1 MPDRVL
7 TLSELNRATLARQLL
22 LARERRSAAATIGER
37 HKDAATLLVEPF
49 GRLAKAD
56 REALTAEGER
66 LLGFLEED
74 AGAARS
80 GSPSPHRIA
89 SVPATEEVA
98 FAGVAAQAELV
109 RRGTVSAREL
119 TELAIERIERLDPQL
134 NAFRVVFGE
143 RALADAERADE
154 RRASGEDAPLL
165 GVPVAVKDN
174 VDVAGEVTT
183 HGTNAY
189 GGAAIDDAHVVRRL
203 RDGGAVIVGKT
214 NLPELA
220 IWPFTDSQAWG
231 LTRNPWDTSRS
242 PGGSSGGAAAA
253 VASGMVGVAH
263 ASDGGGSIRIP
274 AACCGLFGL
283 KPQRGRVS
291 LMPDAEHWY
300 GLSVFG
306 CLSRTVRDTALFL
319 DVVRGHVDGDAHTA
333 PEPAVSFAEA
343 ASMPP
348 GKLRIAFSTKPI
360 APGPVADEVKQAV
373 HDTAD
378 VLRSL
383 GHDVREHDPSWG
395 LQLPAFLPRY
405 LAGIRDDVNRMAH
418 PERLEQRTRRL
429 ARIGERLR
437 KRPLRSALK
446 AEQKHARRLGAVFE
460 EFDVLLTPTM
470 ARLPV
475 EAGRWQGKGVTA
487 TINGIARF
495 EPFTTPRNLTGQPAA
510 AVPAGFALEGLPLS
524 VKLIGRPADE
534 TTLLSLSAQ
543 L

>member
-1 MPDRVL
+1 VP
-7 TLSELNRATLARQLL
+7 
-22 LARERRSAAATIGER
+22 
-37 HKDAATLLVEPF
+37 
-49 GRLAKAD
+49 
-56 REALTAEGER
+56 TAEEIA
-66 LLGFLEED
+66 F
-74 AGAARS
+74 AGAA
-80 GSPSPHRIA
+80 
-89 SVPATEEVA
+89 E
-98 FAGVAAQAELV
+98 QAELV
-109 RRGTVSAREL
+109 RRGTVSSREL
-119 TELAIERIERLDPQL
+119 TESTIERIGRLDLQL

-143 RALADAERADE
+143 RALEEAERADQ
-154 RRASGEDAPLL
+154 RRASGEDGPLL

-203 RDGGAVIVGKT
+203 REAGAVIVGKT

-220 IWPFTDSQAWG
+220 IWPFTESEGWG
-231 LTRNPWDTSRS
+231 MTRNPWDTTRS

-306 CLSRTVRDTALFL
+306 CVSRTVGDTALFL
-319 DVVRGHVDGDAHTA
+319 DIVRGAVDGDAHAA
-333 PEPAVSFAEA
+333 PEPPMSFVEA
-343 ASMPP
+343 ASTHP
-348 GKLRIAFSTKPI
+348 GKLRIAYSTKPI
-360 APGPVADEVKQAV
+360 APGPVTDEVKKAV

-383 GHDVREHDPSWG
+383 GHEVREHNPSWG

-405 LAGIRDDVNRMAH
+405 LAGIRDDANRMAH
-418 PERLEQRTRRL
+418 PERLERRTKRL
-429 ARIGERLR
+429 VGFGERLR
-437 KRPLRSALK
+437 KRPLRSALR

-460 EFDVLLTPTM
+460 EFDVLMTPTM
-470 ARLPV
+470 ARLAV
-475 EAGRWQGKGVTA
+475 EADRWRGKGLTA
-487 TINGIARF
+487 TIAGVARYV
-495 EPFTTPRNLTGQPAA
+495 PFTTPWNLTGQPAA
-510 AVPAGFALEGLPLS
+510 AVPAGFAPEGLPLS
-524 VKLIGRPADE
+524 VQLIGRPADE

-543 L
+543 LEAERPWTDRRPPVS